1 MTTVTV
7 TGPGGV
13 TGAPEP
19 GPRRFGRLG
28 PWQLTVAGWVNWVL
42 IALLAAVTLV
52 AVLAPLLAPYNPVQP
67 AGPPDLLPGSAGHLL
82 GTDDIGRDILA
93 RVIIGIRTSWLMSL
107 GIVAVGLV
115 IGGVVGTIAGV
126 AGGWLDGLLMRFTDM
141 FLALPA
147 MVVALAVA
155 GALGPGLVNTFIAIS
170 VVWWPYYARIVRGE
184 VRALAVR
191 PHVEAARMAGVSRI
205 RVMTR
210 HLLPG
215 VYPTAV
221 ITASLDI
228 GAVVLTL
235 AALSFLGLGQP
246 APAPELGAD
255 TSRGLTDLL
264 TNWWVPVMPG
274 LGVMVLSL
282 VSNLGGDAVRNLMA
296 RRT

>member
-1 MTTVTV
+1 MATVIV
-7 TGPGGV
+7 AGPEGMAGP
-13 TGAPEP
+13 PE
-19 GPRRFGRLG
+19 PRRFGRLG
-28 PWQLTVAGWVNWVL
+28 AWRLTAAGWVNWVL
-42 IALLAAVTLV
+42 VGLLV
-52 AVLAPLLAPYNPVQP
+52 AVTIVSVLAPMLAPDNPVQP
-67 AGPPDLLPGSAGHLL
+67 AGMPDLLPGSSGHPL
-82 GTDDIGRDILA
+82 GSDDIGRDVFS
-93 RVIIGIRTSWLMSL
+93 RVIIGVRTSWLMAL
-107 GIVAVGLV
+107 GIVAVGLAVGGV
-115 IGGVVGTIAGV
+115 IGTVAGV
-126 AGGWLDGLLMRFTDM
+126 AGGWVDGLLMRFTDM

-155 GALGPGLVNTFIAIS
+155 GALGPGLLNTFIAIS

-184 VRALAVR
+184 VRALAVL

-205 RVMTR
+205 RIMTR

-235 AALSFLGLGQP
+235 AALSFLGLGQS

-255 TSRGLTDLL
+255 TSRGMTDLL

-282 VSNLGGDAVRNLMA
+282 VSNLGGDAVRDLMA
-296 RRT
+296 RRG

>member
-1 MTTVTV
+1 MATAIV
-7 TGPGGV
+7 TGPSGI
-13 TGAPEP
+13 AEPP

-28 PWQLTVAGWVNWVL
+28 TWQLVAAGWVNWAL
-42 IALLAAVTLV
+42 IGLLAAVTLV
-52 AVLAPLLAPYNPVQP
+52 ALLAPVLAPYNPVQP
-67 AGPPDLLPGSAGHLL
+67 AGAPDLLPGSAGHLL
-82 GTDDIGRDILA
+82 GTDDIGRDILS

-107 GIVAVGLV
+107 GIVAVGLA

-126 AGGWLDGLLMRFTDM
+126 AGGWVDGLLMRFTDM

-191 PHVEAARMAGVSRI
+191 PHVEAARMAGVSRVRI
-205 RVMTR
+205 MTR

-255 TSRGLTDLL
+255 TGRGLSDLL

-296 RRT
+296 GRR

>member
-1 MTTVTV
+1 MATATV
-7 TGPGGV
+7 TGPDGI
-13 TGAPEP
+13 AEPPE
-19 GPRRFGRLG
+19 PRRFGRLG
-28 PWQLTVAGWVNWVL
+28 TWQLTAAGWVNWAL
-42 IALLAAVTLV
+42 IGLLGVVTLV
-52 AVLAPLLAPYNPVQP
+52 ALLAPVLAPYNPVQP

-82 GTDDIGRDILA
+82 GSDDIGRDILS
-93 RVIIGIRTSWLMSL
+93 RVIIGIRTSWLMAL
-107 GIVAVGLV
+107 GIVAVGLA
-115 IGGVVGTIAGV
+115 IGGVVGTIAGM
-126 AGGWLDGLLMRFTDM
+126 AGGWVDGLLMRFTDM

-155 GALGPGLVNTFIAIS
+155 GALGPGLLNTFIAIS

-205 RVMTR
+205 RIMTR

-255 TSRGLTDLL
+255 TSRGLSDLL

-282 VSNLGGDAVRNLMA
+282 VSNLGGDAVRNLMT